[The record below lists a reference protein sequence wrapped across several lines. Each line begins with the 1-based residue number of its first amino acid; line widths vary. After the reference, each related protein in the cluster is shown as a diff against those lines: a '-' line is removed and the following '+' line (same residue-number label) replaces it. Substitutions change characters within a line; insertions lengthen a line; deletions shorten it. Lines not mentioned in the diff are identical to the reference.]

1 MKSSH
6 SQFHNNSV
14 WDFHANIGV
23 LVPGQSW
30 GTRVTHWQY
39 YVSGLDCGTAAR
51 KTDGSVKLHIFIL
64 AYAPCEVVLF
74 LTRTK
79 FKNTSVSF
87 MVLTIFHLCSYWIY
101 MFKMKMSLEEM
112 SWLWAMTGVWSWG
125 VCWLCLL
132 HFCLYPGNVQRLT
145 TSIYLFTS
153 EIIKANLLKFVLPV
167 SMLH

>member
-39 YVSGLDCGTAAR
+39 YVSGLDCGTVAR

-87 MVLTIFHLCSYWIY
+87 MVLTIFHLCNYWIY

-112 SWLWAMTGVWSWG
+112 SWLWADRSMILRCV
-125 VCWLCLL
+125 
-132 HFCLYPGNVQRLT
+132 LT
-145 TSIYLFTS
+145 
-153 EIIKANLLKFVLPV
+153 LPV
-167 SMLH
+167 AFLSIPRKRPEINNLNISVYLWDNKS